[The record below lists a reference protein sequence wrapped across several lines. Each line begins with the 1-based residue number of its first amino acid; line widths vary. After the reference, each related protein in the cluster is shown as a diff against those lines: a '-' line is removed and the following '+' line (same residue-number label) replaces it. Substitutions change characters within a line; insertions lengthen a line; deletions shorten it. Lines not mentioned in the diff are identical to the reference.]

1 MAYNASS
8 TYLTFLMHSTDGT
21 AYTKLV
27 DIKEFPDLGQDPEL
41 LDTTTLTDKQRT
53 GVPGIIGT
61 EAMSFTAN
69 YDQTDYASLVTL
81 MQSDRSESSYYAVW
95 FGGTENVSGDPTP
108 TGSLG
113 KFKFK
118 GKLSV
123 RVAGGGVD
131 EVRDMTITLTPST
144 PIDFENGS
152 N

>member
-27 DIKEFPDLGQDPEL
+27 DIKDFPDLGQDPEL

-61 EAMSFTAN
+61 EAMTFTAN
-69 YDQTDYASLVTL
+69 YDPTDYASLVTL
-81 MQSDRSESSYYAVW
+81 MQSDRTASSWYAVW
-95 FGGTENVSGDPTP
+95 FGGTENTTGDPTP

-113 KFKFK
+113 KFMFK

-123 RVAGGGVD
+123 RVAGAGVD

-144 PIDFENGS
+144 PIDFES
-152 N
+152 